1 MSVHLRFSLLS
12 NPFKASSL
20 ISVLPASRRIL
31 VYWLLLL
38 IPALGVGIGAILLL
52 RREQA
57 RLADRAAYAD
67 EARRAA
73 VTARARL
80 IAENVELLVGDV
92 QDGLLDLLAAEPAGG
107 GEAWLEQLEKT
118 NPLVRTVFQ
127 CAPDGGV
134 LRPAPGQADDDG
146 RGFLRRFGARLRES
160 PPWRERGAA
169 TRPPAGQTG
178 GAATSP
184 RFAAP
189 EGAKSFEEQA
199 LTLADQAQKKESYD
213 FASRQQV
220 ASNVAKV
227 QSARRDVQAL
237 TKSNYLETGRLEAG
251 APALDRA
258 VSGAATEKRDY
269 PVAASTMAVPSPTDE
284 INYRVAAA
292 PSYDSAAKDAVGP
305 REERGW
311 LPLKIDG
318 RLHLLGWLQPAD
330 EGEVRGVELEMA
342 ALISRLGGALP
353 AEISLEEGY
362 ALRDDQGR
370 VLHQAGAVARAAAAA
385 ITVPLAEELLP
396 GWEVV
401 AFVPAAAASAGNGGF
416 FLISMLL
423 VGIFVAAIVAGGS
436 LLLRQAR
443 RSEAEA
449 AQKTS
454 FVANVS
460 HEFKTPLTTIRLY
473 SELLEQG
480 RVRDAAQSGEYLRTI
495 GRETQRLARLVGN
508 ALDFSRLE
516 QGRKKYAREP
526 LDLRAELSRLLDTQA
541 PRLAEAGL
549 VLHRELPAQPLPVT
563 SDRDAF
569 EQILLNLLDNAAKY
583 GAAGGEVT
591 VELAPRPARST
602 GSGQTGGAVVRVL
615 DRGPGVPPE
624 HRERIFEK
632 FHRVDDTLTAEKA
645 GAGLGLSIA
654 RQLARGLGGELRHL
668 PREGGG
674 AGFILELP

>member
-1 MSVHLRFSLLS
+1 MF
-12 NPFKASSL
+12 
-20 ISVLPASRRIL
+20 PASRRIL
-31 VYWLLLL
+31 AYWLLLL
-38 IPALGVGIGAILLL
+38 LPALGVGLGAILLL

-57 RLADRAAYAD
+57 RLAERAAYAD

-80 IAENVELLVGDV
+80 IAENAELLVGDV
-92 QDGLLDLLAAEPAGG
+92 QNGLLDLLAAAPAGG
-107 GEAWLEQLEKT
+107 IGSLLDQLEKT
-118 NPLVRTVFQ
+118 NPLVRTGFQ
-127 CAPDGGV
+127 CAPDGRV
-134 LRPAPGQADDDG
+134 LRPAPDQADDDG

-160 PPWRERGAA
+160 PPWRAGDAA
-169 TRPPAGQTG
+169 TTPRMASVPA
-178 GAATSP
+178 AASLLD
-184 RFAAP
+184 
-189 EGAKSFEEQA
+189 EVG
-199 LTLADQAQKKESYD
+199 QKKESLD
-213 FASRQQV
+213 SSSRQQV
-220 ASNVAKV
+220 ASNVSKV

-237 TKSNYLETGRLEAG
+237 AKNIYPESARLESG
-251 APALDRA
+251 APARDRGYA
-258 VSGAATEKRDY
+258 GATSEQR
-269 PVAASTMAVPSPTDE
+269 SPS
-284 INYRVAAA
+284 VAAA
-292 PSYDSAAKDAVGP
+292 ASPRMPEADEKMLQGTAQTNLVRGNEALGP
-305 REERGW
+305 REHRGW
-311 LPLKIDG
+311 LPVKVDG
-318 RLHLLGWLQPAD
+318 RLHLLGWVQPAGAD
-330 EGEVRGVELEMA
+330 GVRGVELEMA
-342 ALISRLGGALP
+342 ALSSRLGGALP
-353 AEISLEEGY
+353 AEIAGEEGY

-370 VLHQAGAVARAAAAA
+370 VLHQAGAVPRAAVAAV
-385 ITVPLAEELLP
+385 TVPLAADLLP
-396 GWEVV
+396 GWDVV
-401 AFVPAAAASAGNGGF
+401 AFVPVVAGDGAASGGF

-436 LLLRQAR
+436 LLLWQAR

-516 QGRKKYAREP
+516 QGRKKYAREK
-526 LDLRAELSRLLDTQA
+526 LDLRAELARLLDTQA

-549 VLHRELPAQPLPVT
+549 ALHRDLPAEPLPVT
-563 SDRDAF
+563 ADRDAL
-569 EQILLNLLDNAAKY
+569 EQIVLNLLDNAAKY

-591 VELAPRPARST
+591 VALAPRA
-602 GSGQTGGAVVRVL
+602 TGGAVVRVL
-615 DRGPGVPPE
+615 DRGPGVPPA

-654 RQLARGLGGELRHL
+654 RQLARGLGGELRHA

-674 AGFILELP
+674 ASFILELP